1 MTIDS
6 LNAEIREQFTKSVEC
21 DLWVHVLYLKKPKDV
36 VRISSFATSIKQNS
50 MDHTHILTKT
60 RLLFI
65 LNYIQWIAQTHF
77 SDLPILQISVFS
89 QSRGMPNKVA

>member
-36 VRISSFATSIKQNS
+36 CVLIEAANGVR
-50 MDHTHILTKT
+50 
-60 RLLFI
+60 
-65 LNYIQWIAQTHF
+65 
-77 SDLPILQISVFS
+77 
-89 QSRGMPNKVA
+89 